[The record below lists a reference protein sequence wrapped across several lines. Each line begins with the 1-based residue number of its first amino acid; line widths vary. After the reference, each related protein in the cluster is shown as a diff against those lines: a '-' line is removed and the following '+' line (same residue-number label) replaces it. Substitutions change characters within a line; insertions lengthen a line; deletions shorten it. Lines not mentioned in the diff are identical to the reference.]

1 MNLLND
7 KAMAIRTR
15 LEAENRKDNPDE
27 GIIKELTSQYKA
39 VMEELNK

>member
-1 MNLLND
+1 MDLLND
-7 KAMAIRTR
+7 KARAIRTR
-15 LEAENRKDNPDE
+15 LEAEKRRDNPDE

>member
-7 KAMAIRTR
+7 KAMAIRTS
-15 LEAENRKDNPDE
+15 LEAEKRKDNPDE
-27 GIIKELTSQYKA
+27 RIIKELTSQYKA

>member
-15 LEAENRKDNPDE
+15 LEAEKRRDNSDE
-27 GIIKELTSQYKA
+27 EIIKELTSQYKA
-39 VMEELNK
+39 VMEELDK

>member
-15 LEAENRKDNPDE
+15 LEAEKRKDNPDE
-27 GIIKELTSQYKA
+27 EIIKELISQYKA